1 MSKENKDLI
10 VGLDIGTS
18 KVVCLVAE
26 IRPDGRFSI
35 VGKGSSPVSGLK
47 RGVVVNIESTVEAI
61 ARAVQ
66 EAEMTASV
74 KIHDVYT
81 GITGS
86 HIKSFNSNGI
96 VAIKDNKEVSQMDVE
111 RVLEVARAVHIP
123 AEQQILHILR
133 QEFIIDGQGG
143 VPEPVGMSGLK
154 LEVKVHIATGAIAA
168 AQNLVKCVRR
178 CGLEVADLVLQP
190 LASSTAVLT
199 EDEKGLG
206 TCMIDIGAGTTDI
219 AIFTQGAI
227 RHTAVLPIG
236 GDQITNDIAMAL
248 RTPTFEAEEIKLS
261 KGVAKHS
268 LADPEEMIDVPGVV
282 DRPARQLSRQR
293 LADVIE
299 PRVTE
304 LFELVQSELRRSGY
318 EELLSSG
325 FVLTGG
331 AAAMK
336 GMEELGEDV
345 FGEQV
350 RVGSPL
356 YEGALSDLVCHPQY
370 AASVGL
376 LIEGMEQRRRGMI
389 SREPRT
395 PGHFFRR
402 FRNWLDKNF

>member
-1 MSKENKDLI
+1 MSKEYKDVI
-10 VGLDIGTS
+10 VGLDVGTS
-18 KVVCLVAE
+18 KVVCMVAE
-26 IRPDGRFSI
+26 IRQDGRFSVI
-35 VGKGSSPVSGLK
+35 GRGSAPVHGIK

-61 ARAVQ
+61 TSAVE
-66 EAEMTASV
+66 EAEKTSLC

-178 CGLEVADLVLQP
+178 CGLEVADLVLLP
-190 LASSTAVLT
+190 LASSYAVLT

-206 TCMIDIGAGTTDI
+206 ACMIDIGAGTTDI

-248 RTPTFEAEEIKLS
+248 RTPTSEAEEIKLS
-261 KGVAKHS
+261 KGVAMHS
-268 LADPEEMIDVPGVV
+268 LAKPEEMIDVPGVV

-331 AAAMK
+331 AAAME
-336 GMEELGEDV
+336 GMDALGEYV
-345 FGEQV
+345 FGEPV
-350 RVGSPL
+350 RVGGPL
-356 YEGALSDLVCHPQY
+356 YEGALSELVCLPQF
-370 AASVGL
+370 AAAVGL
-376 LIEGMEQRRRGMI
+376 LIAGVALVVAGQG
-389 SREPRT
+389 
-395 PGHFFRR
+395 G
-402 FRNWLDKNF
+402 

>member
-1 MSKENKDLI
+1 MSKEYKDVI
-10 VGLDIGTS
+10 VGLDVGTS
-18 KVVCLVAE
+18 KVVCMVAE
-26 IRPDGRFSI
+26 IRPDGRFSVI
-35 VGKGSSPVSGLK
+35 GRASTPVHGLK

-66 EAEMTASV
+66 EAEMMSSC

-178 CGLEVADLVLQP
+178 CGLEVADLVLLP
-190 LASSTAVLT
+190 LASSYAVLT

-248 RTPTFEAEEIKLS
+248 RTPTSEAEEIKLS
-261 KGVAKHS
+261 KGVAMHS
-268 LADPEEMIDVPGVV
+268 LAEAEEMIEVPGVV

-325 FVLTGG
+325 FVITGG

-336 GMEELGEDV
+336 GMEALGEYV

-356 YEGALSDLVCHPQY
+356 YEGALSELVSHPQD
-370 AASVGL
+370 AAAIGL
-376 LIEGMEQRRRGMI
+376 LMEGMEQRRRGMI

-395 PGHFFRR
+395 PGHWLRR
-402 FRNWLDKNF
+402 FRNWLDKTF

>member
-1 MSKENKDLI
+1 MSKEYKDVI
-10 VGLDIGTS
+10 VGLDVGTS
-18 KVVCLVAE
+18 KVVCMVAE
-26 IRPDGRFSI
+26 IRPDGRFSVI
-35 VGKGSSPVSGLK
+35 GRASTPVHGLK

-66 EAEMTASV
+66 EAEMMSSC

-96 VAIKDNKEVSQMDVE
+96 VAIKDNKEVSQQDVE

-178 CGLEVADLVLQP
+178 CGLEVADLVLLP
-190 LASSTAVLT
+190 LASSYAVLT

-248 RTPTFEAEEIKLS
+248 RTPTSEAEEIKLS
-261 KGVAKHS
+261 KGVAMHS
-268 LADPEEMIDVPGVV
+268 LAEAEEMIEVPGVV

-331 AAAMK
+331 AAAME
-336 GMEELGEDV
+336 GMDALGEYV
-345 FGEQV
+345 FGEPV
-350 RVGSPL
+350 RVGGPL
-356 YEGALSDLVCHPQY
+356 YAGALSELVCLPQF
-370 AASVGL
+370 AAAVGL
-376 LIEGMEQRRRGMI
+376 LIEAMEQRRRGMI

-395 PGHFFRR
+395 PGHWLRR
-402 FRNWLDKNF
+402 FRAWLDKTF

>member
-1 MSKENKDLI
+1 MSKEYKDVI
-10 VGLDIGTS
+10 VGLDVGTS
-18 KVVCLVAE
+18 KVVCMVAE
-26 IRPDGRFSI
+26 IRQDGRFSVI
-35 VGKGSSPVSGLK
+35 GRGSAPVHGIK

-61 ARAVQ
+61 TSAVE
-66 EAEMTASV
+66 EAEKTSLC

-178 CGLEVADLVLQP
+178 CGLEVADLVLLP
-190 LASSTAVLT
+190 LASSYAVLT

-206 TCMIDIGAGTTDI
+206 ACMIDIGAGTTDI

-248 RTPTFEAEEIKLS
+248 RTPTSEAEEIKLS
-261 KGVAKHS
+261 KGVAMHS
-268 LADPEEMIDVPGVV
+268 LAKPEEMIDVPGVV

-331 AAAMK
+331 AAAME
-336 GMEELGEDV
+336 GMDALGEYV
-345 FGEQV
+345 FGEPV
-350 RVGSPL
+350 RVGGPL
-356 YEGALSDLVCHPQY
+356 YEGALSELVCLPQF
-370 AASVGL
+370 AAAVGL
-376 LIEGMEQRRRGMI
+376 LIEAMEQRRRGMI

-395 PGHFFRR
+395 PGHWLRR
-402 FRNWLDKNF
+402 FRAWLDKTF